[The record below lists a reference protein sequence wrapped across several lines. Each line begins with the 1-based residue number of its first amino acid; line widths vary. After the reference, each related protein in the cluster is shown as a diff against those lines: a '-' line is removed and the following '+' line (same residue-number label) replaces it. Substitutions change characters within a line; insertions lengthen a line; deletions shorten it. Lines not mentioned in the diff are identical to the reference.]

1 MAHST
6 PITALKA
13 VTFDF
18 WSTLVD
24 GNITPERTVQR
35 LARLHR
41 AMVGA
46 GYAGTPEE
54 LRGAFERALTR
65 VTEAA
70 RESFEDV
77 GPPGRWAALA
87 AELGI
92 PDGMIAYQV
101 VEHAYED
108 ITLDPLPAAM
118 PHVHTAIQAMTHANY
133 RLGVICNTGM
143 AGGRVLREVLKR
155 HGLLDFFDV
164 TVFSNEFGVSKPHPS
179 IFEHTLQALGG
190 VPPGEALH
198 VGDLEELDIEGAR
211 RAGMHSALYVPEADA
226 RAIQTD
232 AEFVVTDWREFAG
245 EVQRR
250 FASDVN

>member
-1 MAHST
+1 MM
-6 PITALKA
+6 PQGRLQA

-24 GNITPERTVQR
+24 GNITPERTAER

-41 AMVGA
+41 AIIGA
-46 GYAGTPEE
+46 GYAGTPDE
-54 LRGAFERALTR
+54 LRSALERALTR

-70 RESFEDV
+70 RESLEDV
-77 GPPGRWAALA
+77 GPPGRWAVLA

-92 PDGMIAYQV
+92 PAGMIAYEV

-108 ITLDPLPAAM
+108 ITLDPLPDPMPYVRTAVEAM
-118 PHVHTAIQAMTHANY
+118 KAQGY

-143 AGGRVLREVLKR
+143 AGGRVLREVLRR

-179 IFEHTLQALGG
+179 IFEHTLEALGG
-190 VPPGEALH
+190 VSPAEALH
-198 VGDLEELDIEGAR
+198 VGDLEELDVEGAR
-211 RAGMHSALYVPEADA
+211 RAGLHSALYAPEADG
-226 RAIQTD
+226 RAVQTD
-232 AEFVVTDWREFAG
+232 AEFVVTDWREFRA

-250 FASDVN
+250 FTSDGN